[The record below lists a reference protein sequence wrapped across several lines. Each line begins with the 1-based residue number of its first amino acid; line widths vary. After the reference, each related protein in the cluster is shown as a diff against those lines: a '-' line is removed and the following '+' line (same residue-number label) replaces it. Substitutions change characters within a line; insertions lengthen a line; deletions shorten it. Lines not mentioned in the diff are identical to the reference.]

1 MARES
6 TATEVTMPPL
16 VAELI
21 TVLPPATGTAASF
34 NVRSTETQP
43 AASPQ
48 YMRHVVE
55 VGNILAA
62 VASRRA

>member
-6 TATEVTMPPL
+6 AATAAAMPPL

-21 TVLPPATGTAASF
+21 TVLPARRLLSEASF
-34 NVRSTETQP
+34 KMRSTETQP

-48 YMRHVVE
+48 YMRHVAE
-55 VGNILAA
+55 VGNILPP
-62 VASRRA
+62 VDSR

>member
-21 TVLPPATGTAASF
+21 TVLRPTTGTTASF
-34 NVRSTETQP
+34 KVRSTETQP

-48 YMRHVVE
+48 YILHE
-55 VGNILAA
+55 V
-62 VASRRA
+62 